1 MDPIALK
8 VTNEKLT
15 ACIEGLIGQLE
26 DDFLKGGSV
35 QRIAEKLVGNLLE
48 GKVDDEHTVCD
59 VVETVY

>member
-35 QRIAEKLVGNLLE
+35 QRIAEKLVGLE